1 MAATPTTATT
11 PDASSCHLPPTPQS
25 TSTLNVSADQTTQA
39 TPQTPPN
46 ATPQPSL
53 RLLFSL
59 VPRRDMYLLVFPAIL
74 TSMFAG
80 GIAPFMTYVIGQAFD
95 AFADFPVTPNPPEA
109 AKQQLLHS
117 VGITAIELLAL
128 AVGAL
133 ALSSVTSSL
142 WIWAGERN
150 LMSVRKR
157 VYAAV
162 TRKDMVWFDTKMG
175 ADESVQTEG
184 DGPVGAGGLMAKFA
198 RETDDV
204 RMGSSLAAGYVIQYT
219 TTTLTCLIL
228 AFTRSWSLT
237 FVILSA
243 VPALMLIQ
251 GFSQAAVT
259 PALAAERAQT
269 ATAASRADRAL
280 AAIATVK
287 AHNAQEFEQK
297 QLQSVLARVQ
307 AAAQRCTT
315 IWGVTSSL
323 AQFVM
328 MAMFVQGFWFGSR
341 LVREGKN
348 SAGDVMAVFWA
359 CLIATSNLQMCVPQ
373 LIVLNK
379 GKCSMAALL
388 ALAESDADAPA
399 PALPG
404 TPSSASFSHPK
415 LARRATHLKK
425 IVPRK
430 CHGEFTLQD
439 VSFAYPSRP
448 TVPVLSHISLY
459 LPSHETSFIVGGSGS
474 GKSTIAALL
483 LRMYNATSGDILL
496 DDQDVAYLDEPW
508 CRAHVGAVSQGC
520 VLFDG
525 SVHDNVAMGV
535 AAPGSGRKPQDVT
548 RKEVEAVCRAALMHE
563 FVSDLPNGYDTQ
575 LGNGGANLSGG
586 QKQRLAIARA
596 LLRNPTVLILDEATS
611 ALDATSRILV
621 FEAIK
626 RWRQNMS
633 TIVITHDLSQVGPED
648 FVHVLREGA
657 LVEQGFRNVLE
668 SFPESVFRQMV
679 DSQHATGGFPTKSD
693 DEPAPAPVEILE
705 RQEEEREEE
714 IQLTTNTK
722 NLRHQSVLPAYRPL
736 TMGNWM
742 FDAVAELTKPTAA
755 LPPTVQPPRESRVLS
770 RYIPMDDLESQRT
783 KAERRKTLHIDIPSL
798 ASPAATHKTLSH
810 RYSLQFTPVS
820 PSFTFD
826 RSPTMIVDDDDF
838 DQEKLAIERSAAQVM
853 QQRTKRARTRWDEKS
868 LAALSSIKLDLPEEA
883 NTAAAAPAAP
893 QQSFK
898 SLLRDIYP
906 TIPHK
911 PLVVVGIL
919 VCFASGS
926 VTPIFSYLLSRL
938 MFEVSIGAQDV
949 SIINLYGGIVLGI
962 AAADGL
968 LIGLKYY
975 VMETAGISWVTR
987 IRDTCF
993 RRVLAQDKKWFDEPE
1008 HSAARL
1014 VQVLIKDGDD
1024 ARSLIATVL
1033 CQAAVVTSMLGIGLI
1048 WALVRGWQLTLVG
1061 FAIAP
1066 VFALTMAVQT
1076 NLVAKCELRNKRAR
1090 EEVAKSYYDAVS
1102 NVRAIRAMGFE
1113 DTFQEKFD
1121 NFVDSALRMG
1131 VRGAFIE
1138 GCTYGV
1144 ASALIYLAEALLFY
1158 VGAVLIARGT
1168 YSYLQMVQVLNL
1180 VVFSVS
1186 IGSQLMAF
1194 TQRIAKSIQATRDFN
1209 ELLKLSETD
1218 TDEQRGVLHP
1228 PIYGPVAFEDVSF
1241 AYPARPDV
1249 PVLRD
1254 LSLTLN
1260 AGECVA
1266 LVGASGSGKSTV
1278 AALLQRLYE
1287 PAAGRITVGP
1297 RGYATE
1303 LRATDVHHLR
1313 AGLAVVSQQP
1323 HLFDA
1328 SVSAN
1333 IAYGAQLAS
1342 DAVRTAAQQA
1352 YIADFVESLPQGYD
1366 TNLGENAALVSG
1378 GQAQRLQLARALAR
1392 APQAGVLI
1400 FDEATSALD
1409 GASQGAVLGALREI
1423 MKGRTALVVTHK
1435 LAAMQMCDR
1444 VVVMQDGR
1452 IAEEGTYD
1460 ELIAKRGVFA
1470 QLASGGEWI
1479 GDD

>member
-25 TSTLNVSADQTTQA
+25 TSTLNSEPPASQT
-39 TPQTPPN
+39 TPQTTPN
-46 ATPQPSL
+46 APLQPSL

-59 VPRRDMYLLVFPAIL
+59 VPRRDMYFLVFPAIL

-80 GIAPFMTYVIGQAFD
+80 GIAPFMTFVIGQAFD
-95 AFADFPVTPNPPEA
+95 AFADFPVTPNPPQS

-150 LMSVRKR
+150 LMAVRKR

-162 TRKDMVWFDTKMG
+162 THKDMVWFDTKMG

-204 RMGSSLAAGYVIQYT
+204 RMGSSLAAGYVIQYAT
-219 TTTLTCLIL
+219 TTVTCLIL

-237 FVILSA
+237 LVILSA

-269 ATAASRADRAL
+269 AAAASRADRAL

-287 AHNAQEFEQK
+287 AHNAQQFEQT
-297 QLQSVLARVQ
+297 QLEGVLARVQ
-307 AAAQRCTT
+307 AAAQRCTA
-315 IWGVTSSL
+315 IWGVTSSC

-328 MAMFVQGFWFGSR
+328 MAMFVQGFWFGSK

-373 LIVLNK
+373 MIVLNK

-388 ALAESDADAPA
+388 ALAESDVDTPA
-399 PALPG
+399 PPLPG
-404 TPSSASFSHPK
+404 TPLSASFSHVGK
-415 LARRATHLKK
+415 LSRKKTHLRK

-430 CHGEFTLQD
+430 CHGEFTFQD

-448 TVPVLSHISLY
+448 TLPVLSHISLY

-483 LRMYNATSGDILL
+483 LRMYNPSSGEILL
-496 DDQDVAYLDEPW
+496 DDQDVAYLDESW

-525 SVHDNVAMGV
+525 TVHDNVAIGV
-535 AAPGSGRKPQDVT
+535 AASGSGRKPQDVT

-626 RWRQNMS
+626 RWRRNMA

-648 FVHVLREGA
+648 FVHVLREGV

-668 SFPESVFRQMV
+668 TFSDSVFRQMV
-679 DSQHATGGFPTKSD
+679 DSQHATGGFPTKGD
-693 DEPAPAPVEILE
+693 DEPGPAPVEILE
-705 RQEEEREEE
+705 KQEEEREEE
-714 IQLTTNTK
+714 IQAAAK
-722 NLRHQSVLPAYRPL
+722 AKVLRHQSVLPSRPL
-736 TMGNWM
+736 TLGNWM
-742 FDAVAELTKPTAA
+742 FDAVAELTKPNASLAPVT
-755 LPPTVQPPRESRVLS
+755 QSSRDPRSLS
-770 RYIPMDDLESQRT
+770 RHIPMEDLDSHST

-798 ASPAATHKTLSH
+798 SSPAATHKTLSH

-826 RSPTMIVDDDDF
+826 RSPTMIVDDDEF
-838 DQEKLAIERSAAQVM
+838 DREKLAIERSAAHVT
-853 QQRTKRARTRWDEKS
+853 QQRTKRVRTRWDEKS
-868 LAALSSIKLDLPEEA
+868 LAVLTSVKVEAPMEA
-883 NTAAAAPAAP
+883 NSDVTAPSAP
-893 QQSFK
+893 QQSFQA
-898 SLLRDIYP
+898 LLREIYP
-906 TIPHK
+906 TVPHK
-911 PLVVVGIL
+911 PFIAFGIL
-919 VCFASGS
+919 VCLASGS

-938 MFEVSIGAQDV
+938 MYEVSIGAQHV
-949 SIINLYGGIVLGI
+949 STINLYGGIVLGV

-975 VMETAGISWVTR
+975 VMETAAMSWVTR
-987 IRDTCF
+987 IRNLCF
-993 RRVLAQDKKWFDEPE
+993 RRVLAQDKKWFDEQE
-1008 HSAARL
+1008 HSSARL

-1033 CQAAVVTSMLGIGLI
+1033 CQSAVVASMLGIGLI
-1048 WALVRGWQLTLVG
+1048 WALARGWQLTLVG

-1066 VFALTMAVQT
+1066 VFALTMVVQT
-1076 NLVAKCELRNKRAR
+1076 NLVAKCELRSKRAR
-1090 EEVAKSYYDAVS
+1090 EEVAKSYYDAIS

-1113 DTFQEKFD
+1113 ETFQEKFD
-1121 NFVDSALRMG
+1121 QSVDSALRTG
-1131 VRGAFIE
+1131 VRGAFVE
-1138 GCTYGV
+1138 GCSYGV
-1144 ASALIYLAEALLFY
+1144 ASSLIYLAEALLFY

-1194 TQRIAKSIQATRDFN
+1194 TQRIAKSVQATRDFN

-1218 TDEQRGVLHP
+1218 AEEQRGVLHP
-1228 PIYGPVAFEDVSF
+1228 PIYGPISFERVSF

-1254 LSLTLN
+1254 LSLTLS
-1260 AGECVA
+1260 AGECIA

-1287 PAAGRITVGP
+1287 PASGRITVGP
-1297 RGYATE
+1297 RGYATD
-1303 LRATDVHHLR
+1303 LCSTDVHHLR
-1313 AGLAVVSQQP
+1313 GGLAVVSQQP

-1328 SVSAN
+1328 SISAN
-1333 IAYGAQLAS
+1333 IAYGSQLTQEE
-1342 DAVRTAAQQA
+1342 VRAAAAQA
-1352 YIADFVESLPQGYD
+1352 YIADFVESLPQGYE
-1366 TNLGENAALVSG
+1366 TNLGEDASLVSG
-1378 GQAQRLQLARALAR
+1378 GQAQRLQLARAVAR
-1392 APQAGVLI
+1392 ASRAGVLVL
-1400 FDEATSALD
+1400 DEATSALD

-1435 LAAMQMCDR
+1435 LSVMQMCDR

-1452 IAEEGTYD
+1452 IAEEGTYE
-1460 ELIAKRGVFA
+1460 ELLAKRGVFT

-1479 GDD
+1479 GDE